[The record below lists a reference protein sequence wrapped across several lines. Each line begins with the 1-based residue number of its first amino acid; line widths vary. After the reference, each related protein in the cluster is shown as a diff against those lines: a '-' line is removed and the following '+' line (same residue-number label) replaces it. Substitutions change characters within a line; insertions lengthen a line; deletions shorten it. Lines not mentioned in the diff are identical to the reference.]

1 MAGAAAAVSDEMAQE
16 VAAMGTAQDCQS
28 KMDEF
33 EKAGASYV
41 LLYPV
46 PIDGTMTGA
55 SARCLQA
62 FGS

>member
-1 MAGAAAAVSDEMAQE
+1 MGSAQE
-16 VAAMGTAQDCQS
+16 C
-28 KMDEF
+28 KNKLDEF

-46 PIDGTMTGA
+46 PIEGNYDRGVRA
-55 SARCLQA
+55 VLQA